1 MSVFR
6 SVNPASQECLFEA
19 KGWSQ
24 TDTIEVL
31 DRQQTVWPALAALPL
46 EQRTRWLKTLSGLLA
61 THQDSLA
68 RQISREMGKPLAQ
81 SLAELSKT
89 IDLIGYLV
97 AQGPAALEQT
107 DVQTDAVLSFEPWGG
122 ILGIMP
128 WNYPVWQVCRFALP
142 ALLAGNTVAIKPA
155 PNVWLSSRMLLDL
168 MHQAGFPA
176 DAVALLQ
183 IDVDVLPAVYDHP
196 HLRQVHFTGSSNTG
210 RAIAVA
216 CAERLI
222 PSTLEL
228 GGSDVW
234 LLTDSGDLNAFVDN
248 ALASRLNNSGQSCLC
263 AKRWLVPETRLDAV
277 LARVQ
282 ERLAD
287 FTPAEPESEG
297 CTLGP
302 LARPD
307 IRDRLLQQ
315 WHNLKVTA
323 TRHSEDP
330 NVEGLYVSPAWAVTD
345 DPMTSPVWP
354 DEIFGPVLQLAAY
367 STVDQA
373 VQWANR
379 SRYGLGGAVWS
390 GSLEEA
396 TGIARRLTTRN
407 VAINKPMRSRIDVP
421 FGGMG
426 ESGWGVELG
435 VSGLQ
440 AITRRQTRYF

>member
-6 SVNPASQECLFEA
+6 SVNPASQDCLFEA
-19 KGWSQ
+19 EGWSQ
-24 TDTIEVL
+24 TETVRVL
-31 DRQQTVWPALAALPL
+31 DQQQQAWPV
-46 EQRTRWLKTLSGLLA
+46 LA
-61 THQDSLA
+61 TVPLSRRIRWFESLARLLVEHQDALA

-81 SLAELSKT
+81 SLAELQKS
-89 IDLIGYLV
+89 IALVRYLV
-97 AQGPAALEQT
+97 EQGPFHLEPT
-107 DVQTDAVLSFEPWGG
+107 DIQPDTVLSFEPWGG

-155 PNVWLSSRMLLDL
+155 PNVWLSSRLLVDL
-168 MHQAGFPA
+168 MYQAGFPA
-176 DAVALLQ
+176 EAVSLLQ

-196 HLRQVHFTGSSNTG
+196 HLKQVHFTGSSEAG
-210 RAIAVA
+210 RAIAMA
-216 CAERLI
+216 CAKRLI

-234 LLTDSGDLNAFVDN
+234 LLTDSGDLNAFVDH

-263 AKRWLVPETRLDAV
+263 AKRWLVPKTRLDAV
-277 LARVQ
+277 LDRV
-282 ERLAD
+282 EARLAD
-287 FTPAEPESEG
+287 FVPAAPEAPG

-330 NVEGLYVSPAWAVTD
+330 SVDGLYVSPAWAVTD

-367 STVDQA
+367 ESVDQA

-390 GSLEEA
+390 GTASEA
-396 TGIARRLTTRN
+396 TEIARRLTTRN

-435 VSGLQ
+435 ASGLQ

>member
-24 TDTIEVL
+24 TETIGVL
-31 DRQQTVWPALAALPL
+31 NRQQQAWPALSAIPLTQRIQWLSALA
-46 EQRTRWLKTLSGLLA
+46 GLLDE
-61 THQDSLA
+61 HQDTLA
-68 RQISREMGKPLAQ
+68 RQITREMGKPLTQ
-81 SLAELSKT
+81 SLAELHKT
-89 IDLIGYLV
+89 IALIGYLV
-97 AQGPAALEQT
+97 EQGPGVLSDTGIHADAA
-107 DVQTDAVLSFEPWGG
+107 LSFEPWGG

-155 PNVWLSSRMLLDL
+155 PNVWLSSRLLVNL
-168 MHQAGFPA
+168 IHEAGFPEE
-176 DAVALLQ
+176 AVALLQ
-183 IDVDVLPAVYDHP
+183 IDPEDLPAVYDHP
-196 HLRQVHFTGSSNTG
+196 HLRQVHFTGSSNAG
-210 RAIAVA
+210 RAIAMA

-263 AKRWLVPETRLDAV
+263 AKRWLVPASRLDAV

-282 ERLAD
+282 ERLAH
-287 FTPAEPESEG
+287 FSPTEPEAPG

-302 LARPD
+302 LARVD

-330 NVEGLYVSPAWAVTD
+330 TVEGLYVSPAWAVTD

-367 STVDQA
+367 ESVDQA
-373 VQWANR
+373 VLWANR

-390 GSLEEA
+390 NSVEES
-396 TGIARRLTTRN
+396 TDIARRLTTRN

-435 VSGLQ
+435 ASGLQ

>member
-19 KGWSQ
+19 GGWSQ
-24 TDTIEVL
+24 AETVAVL
-31 DRQQTVWPALAALPL
+31 DRQRQAWPALAAMSIA
-46 EQRTRWLKTLSGLLA
+46 QRVQRLKGLSRLLA
-61 THQDSLA
+61 EHQDTLA

-81 SLAELSKT
+81 SLAELHKT
-89 IDLIGYLV
+89 IALIRYLV
-97 AQGPAALEQT
+97 EQGPSFLEPT
-107 DVQTDAVLSFEPWGG
+107 DIQPDAVLSFEPWGG

-155 PNVWLSSRMLLDL
+155 PNVWLSSKMLLDL

-176 DAVALLQ
+176 GAITLLQ
-183 IDVDVLPAVYDHP
+183 IDLDVLPAVYDHP
-196 HLRQVHFTGSSNTG
+196 HLQQVHFTGSSNAG
-210 RAIAVA
+210 RAIAMA

-234 LLTDSGDLNAFVDN
+234 LLTESGDLNAFVDS

-263 AKRWLVPETRLDAV
+263 AKRWLVPSARLDAV

-282 ERLAD
+282 ERLKD
-287 FTPAEPESEG
+287 FTPAEPESDG

-315 WHNLKVTA
+315 WYNLKVTA

-330 NVEGLYVSPAWAVTD
+330 SVDGLFVSPAWAVTD
-345 DPMTSPVWP
+345 DPMASPVWP

-367 STVDQA
+367 ETVDQA

-390 GSLEEA
+390 GSAGEA
-396 TGIARRLTTRN
+396 TAIARRLTTRN

-426 ESGWGVELG
+426 ESGWGAELG
-435 VSGLQ
+435 ASGLQ